1 MAKDRIDRNELADK
15 LVETA
20 TAAEDPLRA
29 MAEMIADFVME
40 AQVTAKVGPSP
51 TNAHR
56 NGLRTGMAAA
66 SGGGTRAWAR

>member
-1 MAKDRIDRNELADK
+1 MADK

-40 AQVTAKVGPSP
+40 AQVTARVGAEP
-51 TNAHR
+51 HE
-56 NGLRTGMAAA
+56 RTPDGRRIATGAA
-66 SGGGTRAWAR
+66 SVGGTRAWGR